1 MKENAELLVL
11 STTKVGEG
19 QVVVHTLSKE
29 FGRRG
34 FIVRPGKKAS
44 AALFLPLNILEA
56 DVVENPKSQLW
67 SLKDITLLDALGGI
81 RNNLHKNTISLFL
94 SEVLYR
100 TVREGAYED
109 GLYEWCVRS
118 ILTLNALEGD
128 FSNFHVLWLLD
139 FAAAL
144 GFRPTFQDMLPF
156 AGEDA
161 ALLKQLLTMEF
172 SEALLLPMSGA
183 KRTDLCEEILRYLEF
198 HTEQSIR
205 VKSLS
210 VLRELYR

>member
-1 MKENAELLVL
+1 MKQSAELIVL
-11 STTKVGEG
+11 STTKVGES
-19 QVVVHTLSKE
+19 QLVVHTLSKE

-34 FIVRPGKKAS
+34 FIVRPGKKTS
-44 AALFLPLNILEA
+44 AALFMPLSILEA
-56 DVVENPKSQLW
+56 DIVENPKSQLW
-67 SLKDITLLDALGGI
+67 SLKDVSALDALGGI
-81 RNNLHKNTISLFL
+81 RANIHKNTISLFL
-94 SEVLYR
+94 AEVLFR

-118 ILTLNALEGD
+118 ILTLDALEGD

-156 AGEDA
+156 AGDDA
-161 ALLKQLLTMEF
+161 ALFKQLLTSEF
-172 SEALLLPMSGA
+172 TEAMLIPMTGS
-183 KRTDLCEEILRYLEF
+183 KRTDLCESILRYLEF
-198 HTEQSIR
+198 HTDQPIR

-210 VLRELYR
+210 VLRELYK

>member
-1 MKENAELLVL
+1 MKQSAELVVL
-11 STTKVGEG
+11 STTKVGEN
-19 QVVVHTLSKE
+19 QLVVHTLSKE

-34 FIVRPGKKAS
+34 FIVRPGKKTS
-44 AALFLPLNILEA
+44 AALFMPLSILEA
-56 DVVENPKSQLW
+56 DIVENPKSQLW
-67 SLKDITLLDALGGI
+67 SLKDVSALDALGGI
-81 RNNLHKNTISLFL
+81 RANIHKNTISLFL
-94 SEVLYR
+94 AEVLFR

-118 ILTLNALEGD
+118 ILTLDALEGD

-156 AGEDA
+156 AGDDA
-161 ALLKQLLTMEF
+161 ALFKQLLTSEF
-172 SEALLLPMSGA
+172 TEAMLIPMTGS
-183 KRTDLCEEILRYLEF
+183 KRTDLCESILRYLEF
-198 HTEQSIR
+198 HTDQPIR

-210 VLRELYR
+210 VLRELYK